1 MIVEKTTLSYINSLN
16 IFVYMGA
23 FALKSANRIF
33 VMDMVGTFFA
43 FKRIIPKC
51 RSPPTI
57 KLDFKKF
64 ELIGGINMATMPKRR
79 KDKDNPYTLDYND
92 NEHIYTVSFMDSKN
106 KIHNVEVSK
115 KVFEAFDRFE
125 LEDISQLHKMDKH
138 IDGRNIDNNDST
150 DIVLYHLGVTTYKSV
165 EEEVEDKLQN
175 EELYKAINLLSKT
188 QKRRIKMY
196 YFDNLSLEQISKIE
210 KCSFQAISKSILT
223 GITNL
228 KNKLK
233 N

>member
-196 YFDNLSLEQISKIE
+196 YFEDKSFSEIARIE
-210 KCSFQAISKSILT
+210 KCDESSVRESIYAGIRKIKKS
-223 GITNL
+223 L
-228 KNKLK
+228 K
-233 N
+233 